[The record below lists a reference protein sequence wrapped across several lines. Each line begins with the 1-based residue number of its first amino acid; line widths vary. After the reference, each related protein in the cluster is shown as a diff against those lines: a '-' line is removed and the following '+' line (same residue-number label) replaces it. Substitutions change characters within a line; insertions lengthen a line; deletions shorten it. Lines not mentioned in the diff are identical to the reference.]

1 MHKKKVLGL
10 AIAVTLA
17 VGIFVGQAVQ
27 ADTNGTV
34 PGSQE
39 DPLVT
44 KSYIYQL
51 ETKVNTLQ
59 VQVTSLQTNLS
70 ALQQKVAV
78 LETKVAPP
86 AVKLAATK
94 TATLVATKGYFR
106 AGPATTNKVLAT
118 LNKGTTMKV
127 LGQSA
132 DWYKV
137 QLANGQ
143 VGWIWSRVV
152 SVK

>member
-1 MHKKKVLGL
+1 MQKKTMLSLVM
-10 AIAVTLA
+10 AATLA
-17 VGIFVGQAVQ
+17 VGVLVGQAVQ
-27 ADTNGTV
+27 ADTVTTV

-44 KSYIYQL
+44 KSYIIQL
-51 ETKVNTLQ
+51 EAKINN
-59 VQVTSLQTNLS
+59 LQTQVNS
-70 ALQQKVAV
+70 LQQKVTA
-78 LETKVAPP
+78 LETK
-86 AVKLAATK
+86 AATPIAKPVVASK
-94 TATLVATKGYFR
+94 TATLAATKGYFR
-106 AGPATTNKVLAT
+106 AGPSTANKVLVT
-118 LNKGTTMKV
+118 LKKGTTMKV

-152 SVK
+152 TVK